1 MKITGT
7 LEIPIVVA
15 DWGDG
20 RFTSA
25 KNVSKVVRQALRK
38 AGFSRRPYVLRT
50 YFDTEMMLA
59 ESKGRMLRDYRVFM
73 MGHKGDIEHRYTLNR
88 QRLPEPLL
96 QDVWLRYSQ
105 SQKFLRTT
113 SETDTE
119 DLMKDLKT
127 GCKTRL
133 CMTR

>member
-1 MKITGT
+1 
-7 LEIPIVVA
+7 
-15 DWGDG
+15 
-20 RFTSA
+20 
-25 KNVSKVVRQALRK
+25 
-38 AGFSRRPYVLRT
+38 
-50 YFDTEMMLA
+50 
-59 ESKGRMLRDYRVFM
+59 M

-105 SQKFLRTT
+105 SQEFLRTT

-127 GCKTRL
+127 GGNTCL